1 MASGVSR
8 IFGSSPE
15 RTILCFTAS
24 AETPNFNILKNWV
37 YLGWSHALT
46 RLFSLW
52 SCSLGSSS
60 VEVSNSTTLGLIS
73 SVLRPTS
80 AGTLSLG
87 PDSTSFSDPSLGTS
101 DFSIG
106 TDSDYKGQT
115 NILKLTIKQ
124 CFTSNLCSVLQ
135 FSPQQKLFFRI
146 NIFGQ
151 LSWFQPIR
159 NIPDWV
165 FSL

>member
-1 MASGVSR
+1 MASGVSK

-60 VEVSNSTTLGLIS
+60 VEVSNSTTSGLIS
-73 SVLRPTS
+73 SVVWPAS

-106 TDSDYKGQT
+106 TESDYKGQT

-124 CFTSNLCSVLQ
+124 CFTKAIYVRFCSFHLNKSF
-135 FSPQQKLFFRI
+135 FSDQHFWSIILI
-146 NIFGQ
+146 SAN
-151 LSWFQPIR
+151 
-159 NIPDWV
+159 
-165 FSL
+165 